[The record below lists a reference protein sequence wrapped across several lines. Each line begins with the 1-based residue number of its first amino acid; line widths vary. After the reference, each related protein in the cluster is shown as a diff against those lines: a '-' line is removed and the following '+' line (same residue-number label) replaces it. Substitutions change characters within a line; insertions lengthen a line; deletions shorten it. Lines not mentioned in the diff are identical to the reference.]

1 MVLYYMI
8 PQDFITYG
16 LIGITTI
23 VLAVVT
29 ILEES
34 PEEPEPEPEPEEK
47 FPTSTGG
54 KRKTKKR
61 KITK

>member
-1 MVLYYMI
+1 MV

-34 PEEPEPEPEPEEK
+34 PEEPEPEPEPEPEEK

>member
-1 MVLYYMI
+1 MV

-34 PEEPEPEPEPEEK
+34 PEEQEPEPEEK

>member
-1 MVLYYMI
+1 MV

-34 PEEPEPEPEPEEK
+34 PEEPEQEPEEK

>member
-1 MVLYYMI
+1 MV

-34 PEEPEPEPEPEEK
+34 SEEPEPEPEEK

>member
-1 MVLYYMI
+1 MVLYYMV

-34 PEEPEPEPEPEEK
+34 PEEPEPEEK

>member
-1 MVLYYMI
+1 MVLYYMV

-34 PEEPEPEPEPEEK
+34 PEEPEPEPEEK

>member
-1 MVLYYMI
+1 MV

-34 PEEPEPEPEPEEK
+34 PEEQEPEEK